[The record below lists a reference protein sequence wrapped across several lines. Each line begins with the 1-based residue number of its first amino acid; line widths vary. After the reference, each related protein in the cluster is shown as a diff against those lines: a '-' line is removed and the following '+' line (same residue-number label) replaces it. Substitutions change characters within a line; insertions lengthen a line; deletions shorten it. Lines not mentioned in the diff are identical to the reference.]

1 MDSPYGSVTSS
12 AGLRST
18 HVEPWYGENTK
29 DATRYMLRKV
39 SAERLASASLVANSL
54 VCVMYVGVGML
65 VGWRLLQW
73 FERTS
78 PGFEDDDDVPPTWPE
93 LPGMTAGVSVIGSAI
108 SFLLVFRL
116 SWSFQRW
123 WEAWGLIGTAT
134 TKLRNLAVIF
144 MTNHSFESDKAPQ
157 VIAEMLAISKIYVAV
172 VIDELARETAAG
184 PPERRSSVHRTLA
197 ANKERLGDLD
207 LPGSLEVALEPSEG
221 VCITEADKRAVGDAR
236 LLQLLQSP
244 CRVLTVHAW
253 LCRCIGDGTR
263 VGLINSFEHHAALDC
278 QQELL
283 TCYYSSIKIKQVP
296 LPLGIKLLIF
306 VIKFAYCIVLYPS
319 FMAYAYVE
327 KLNANQRE
335 RKVLESHAFFY
346 ASFLILI
353 GLGIMFFVV
362 LHLVANELDD
372 PYGNDVADLPLL
384 KIRHRV
390 WADLDDIARIFPT
403 ALKKPLGGDYEEE
416 DDEGNAKADESGSLI
431 S

>member
-1 MDSPYGSVTSS
+1 MEAPYGSVAQPT
-12 AGLRST
+12 AVRL
-18 HVEPWYGENTK
+18 HEEPWYGENTK
-29 DATRYMLRKV
+29 NVARYMLRRV
-39 SAERLASASLVANSL
+39 SAERLASAGLVANSL
-54 VCVMYVGVGML
+54 VCILYVGVGTL
-65 VGWRLLQW
+65 VGWRLLQR
-73 FERTS
+73 FERTA
-78 PGFEDDDDVPPTWPE
+78 PGFEDDDDVAPTWPD

-123 WEAWGLIGTAT
+123 WEAWGLLGTAT

-144 MTNHSFESDKAPQ
+144 MTNHSFESAKAPK
-157 VIAEMLAISKIYVAV
+157 VIAEMLAVSKIYVAV
-172 VIDELARETAAG
+172 VIDELARETEAG
-184 PPERRSSVHRTLA
+184 PPQRLSRSSVDRSVA
-197 ANKERLGDLD
+197 ANKGRLNKSDVPASIEL
-207 LPGSLEVALEPSEG
+207 ALEDSSDVG
-221 VCITEADKRAVGDAR
+221 ITEADKRAVGDAR
-236 LLQLLQSP
+236 LLQLLESP

-263 VGLINSFEHHAALDC
+263 VGLINNFEHHAALDC

-283 TCYYSSIKIKQVP
+283 KCYYSSLKIKQVP

-306 VIKFAYCIVLYPS
+306 VIKFSYCVVLYPS

-327 KLNANQRE
+327 KLNATQRA

-346 ASFLILI
+346 TSFFTLV

-384 KIRHRV
+384 AIRQRV
-390 WADLDDIARIFPT
+390 WTDLEDIARIFPD
-403 ALKKPLGGDYEEE
+403 ALKMPMGDDDEDDYEA
-416 DDEGNAKADESGSLI
+416 NAKIEESGSLI